1 MTAIEITELVA
12 LGIFTGFINTLS
24 GSGSLLTLPFLISLG
39 LPANIANGTNRV
51 AILFQNIVAVG
62 SFKKQKI
69 FEYKEAVWL
78 TIPAVVGSFIGA
90 AVAVQLSDDLIEKF
104 VGAILVLMFFLLI
117 FKPKMWLKEQAQDVK
132 TKPNIIQFV
141 ILFFVGIYGGFIQAG
156 VGLFLLA
163 GLVLGAGFDLVKA
176 NAVKAFIILCFTIVA
191 LSVFIYNDTVN
202 FEMGILLA
210 AGNILGAFVAS
221 KFALDWGPKFVRY
234 VLLFAVFM
242 AVLMLFDVFDLIL
255 SWI

>member
-78 TIPAVVGSFIGA
+78 TVPAVVGSFIGA

-191 LSVFIYNDTVN
+191 LSVFIYNDAVN